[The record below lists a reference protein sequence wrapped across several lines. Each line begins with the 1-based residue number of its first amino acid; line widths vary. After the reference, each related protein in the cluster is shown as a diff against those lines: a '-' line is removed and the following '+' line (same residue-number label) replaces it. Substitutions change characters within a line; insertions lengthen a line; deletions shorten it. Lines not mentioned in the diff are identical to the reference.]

1 MTGLR
6 KPELTKRLR
15 LLRLP
20 ELRGI
25 GTERGSVTILV
36 AVVILL
42 GGVLALASVDVLR
55 ALEGKARAQTAA
67 DAAALAAAQE
77 MVVSSF
83 NDPATAAADYAQRNG
98 AALLACDCPAGGSQ
112 AVVHVEVR
120 VRLVFV
126 GSDRTVSGKARAVI
140 EGR

>member
-6 KPELTKRLR
+6 KPELTKGLR

-55 ALEGKARAQTAA
+55 ALEAKARAQTAA

-98 AALLACDCPAGGSQ
+98 AVLLACDCPAGGSQ

-126 GSDRTVSGKARAVI
+126 GSDRTVSGRARAVV